1 MIQVQ
6 ETEETR
12 VKTRN
17 SIRKVPVHPKLL
29 ELEILDYIQRLK
41 KQNKE
46 RFFWEPCN
54 QGHPSISHLG
64 YEVSRLL

>member
-17 SIRKVPVHPKLL
+17 SVRKVPVHPKLI
-29 ELEILDYIQRLK
+29 ELGILDYIQRLRNQK
-41 KQNKE
+41 KE
-46 RFFWEPCN
+46 RFFWELKMVR
-54 QGHPSISHLG
+54 GKYG
-64 YEVSRLL
+64 

>member
-1 MIQVQ
+1 VQ

-46 RFFWEPCN
+46 RFF
-54 QGHPSISHLG
+54 
-64 YEVSRLL
+64 